1 MVVQGCQTLRRTP
14 NSLIDVRETSMHIL
28 VAVKYVPDTDEI
40 RIDEATGTMV
50 REGIPGIINPLDL
63 YAVEE
68 ALRLKEKWGG
78 EITVLSMGPPAAEE
92 ALREALSMGVDQA
105 FLLTDRRFA
114 GADTWA
120 TAYTLSRAAEKLG
133 PFDLILCG
141 ERATD
146 GETGQV
152 GPELGAMLGFPVIT
166 YVSQIEG
173 LPPLSEDNP
182 GLIRCRRLTEDGYQI
197 VEAPLPALLTVI
209 KEINEP
215 RLPTFSGKLR
225 SRQATIPRLTL
236 DDLGLESKRTGLAGS
251 PTRVVK
257 VFYPSLSRDT
267 RMVKAPPE
275 KAVEEIVSFLKGHA
289 LL

>member
-1 MVVQGCQTLRRTP
+1 MR
-14 NSLIDVRETSMHIL
+14 IL

-40 RIDEATGTMV
+40 RIDEETGTMV

-68 ALRLKEKWGG
+68 ALRLKGKWGG
-78 EITVLSMGPPAAEE
+78 EIIALSMGPRAAEE
-92 ALREALSMGVDQA
+92 ALREALSMGVDRA

-152 GPELGAMLGFPVIT
+152 GPELGAMLGLPVIT
-166 YVSQIEG
+166 YVSQIED
-173 LPPLSEDNP
+173 LSPEADRQP
-182 GLIRCRRLTEDGYQI
+182 GLIRCLRLTEEGYQC

-225 SRQATIPRLTL
+225 ARQATIPQLTL
-236 DDLGLESKRTGLAGS
+236 EDLGLEPKRTGLAGS

-257 VFYPSLSRDT
+257 VFYPSLARAT
-267 RMVKAPPE
+267 RTVNAPPE
-275 KAVEEIVSFLKGHA
+275 KAVDEILSFVKEKA

>member
-1 MVVQGCQTLRRTP
+1 
-14 NSLIDVRETSMHIL
+14 MHIL
-28 VAVKYVPDTDEI
+28 VTVKYVPDTDEI
-40 RIDEATGTMV
+40 RIDEETGTMV

-68 ALRLKEKWGG
+68 ALRLREAYGG
-78 EITVLSMGPPAAEE
+78 EITALSMGPPQAEA
-92 ALREALSMGVDQA
+92 ALREALSMGVDGA

-120 TAYTLSRAAEKLG
+120 TAYTLSAAARKLG

-152 GPELGAMLGFPVIT
+152 GPELGAMLGLPLVT
-166 YVSQIEG
+166 YVSQIEEAQ
-173 LPPLSEDNP
+173 PPQREDP
-182 GLIRCRRLTEDGYQI
+182 GWITCRRLTEEGYQL
-197 VEAPLPALLTVI
+197 VKAPLPALLTVV

-225 SRQATIPRLTL
+225 SRRAVVPLLAL
-236 DDLGLESKRTGLAGS
+236 DDLGLEPKEVGLTAS

-267 RMVKAPPE
+267 APVNAPPE
-275 KAVEEIVSFLKGHA
+275 KTVEGIISFLREHG
-289 LL
+289 LV

>member
-1 MVVQGCQTLRRTP
+1 MKI
-14 NSLIDVRETSMHIL
+14 LITI
-28 VAVKYVPDTDEI
+28 KYVPDTDQI
-40 RIDEATGTMV
+40 RIDETTGTMV

-68 ALRLKEKWGG
+68 ALCLKEKWGG
-78 EITVLSMGPPAAEE
+78 ELVALSMGPPQAEA
-92 ALREALSMGVDQA
+92 ALREALAMGVDQA
-105 FLLTDRRFA
+105 FLLTDRAFA

-120 TAYTLSRAAEKLG
+120 TAYTLSRAIEKLG

-152 GPELGAMLGFPVIT
+152 GPELGAMLGLPVIT
-166 YVSQIEG
+166 YVSQIVD
-173 LPPLSEDNP
+173 LFPPSNGKP
-182 GLIRCRRLTEDGYQI
+182 GLICCRRLTEEGYQ
-197 VEAPLPALLTVI
+197 VLKAPLPALLTVV

-215 RLPTFSGKLR
+215 RLPTFAGKLR
-225 SRQATIPRLTL
+225 SRRATITHLAL
-236 DDLGLESKRTGLAGS
+236 GDLGLNPEEVGLAGS

-257 VFYPSLSRDT
+257 VFYPSLNRDT
-267 RMVKAPPE
+267 VLINAAPE
-275 KAVEEIVSFLKGHA
+275 KAVEEIISFLQIRG

>member
-1 MVVQGCQTLRRTP
+1 M
-14 NSLIDVRETSMHIL
+14 NIL

-40 RIDEATGTMV
+40 RIDEATG

-68 ALRLKEKWGG
+68 ALRLRERYGG
-78 EITVLSMGPPAAEE
+78 KIVALSMGPPAAEN
-92 ALREALSMGVDQA
+92 ALREALSMGVDWA

-120 TAYTLSRAAEKLG
+120 TAHTLSRAAEKLG

-152 GPELGAMLGFPVIT
+152 GPELGAMLGLPVIT
-166 YVSQIEG
+166 YVSQIED
-173 LPPLSEDNP
+173 LSPPSDDNP
-182 GLIRCRRLTEDGYQI
+182 GLIRCRRLKEGYQLL
-197 VEAPLPALLTVI
+197 EAPLPALLAVV

-215 RLPTFSGKLR
+215 RLPIFSGKLR
-225 SRQATIPRLTL
+225 ARQATIPCLTL
-236 DDLGLESKRTGLAGS
+236 DDLGLEPERTGLAGS

-257 VFYPSLSRDT
+257 VFYPSLSRAT
-267 RMVKAPPE
+267 RTVNASPE
-275 KAVEEIVSFLKGHA
+275 KAVEEIFSFLKEKA

>member
-1 MVVQGCQTLRRTP
+1 MR
-14 NSLIDVRETSMHIL
+14 IL
-28 VAVKYVPDTDEI
+28 VMVKYVPDTDEI
-40 RIDEATGTMV
+40 RIDEETGTMV

-63 YAVEE
+63 YAVEA
-68 ALRLKEKWGG
+68 ALRLRESYGG
-78 EITVLSMGPPAAEE
+78 EIVALSMGPPAAEE
-92 ALREALSMGVDQA
+92 ALREALSMGVHQA

-120 TAYTLSRAAEKLG
+120 TAYTLSCAAEKLG

-152 GPELGAMLGFPVIT
+152 GPELGAMLNLPVAT
-166 YVSQIEG
+166 YVSKVEG
-173 LPPLSEDNP
+173 LKPPQGEDP
-182 GLIRCRRLTEDGYQI
+182 GWIRVRRLTEEGYQL
-197 VEAPLPALLTVI
+197 VEAPLPALLTVV

-215 RLPTFSGKLR
+215 RLPTFLGKL
-225 SRQATIPRLTL
+225 SARQAEVPRLVS
-236 DDLGLESKRTGLAGS
+236 DDLGLEPKRTGLAGS

-267 RMVKAPPE
+267 VLVNAPPE
-275 KAVEEIVSFLKGHA
+275 KAVEAIASFLREHA
-289 LL
+289 LI

>member
-1 MVVQGCQTLRRTP
+1 M
-14 NSLIDVRETSMHIL
+14 NIL

-40 RIDEATGTMV
+40 RIDEATGTMI

-68 ALRLKEKWGG
+68 ALRLRERYGG
-78 EITVLSMGPPAAEE
+78 KIVALSMGPPAAEA

-120 TAYTLSRAAEKLG
+120 TAYTLSRAAKKLG

-152 GPELGAMLGFPVIT
+152 GPELGAMLGLPVIT
-166 YVSQIEG
+166 YVSQIEE
-173 LPPLSEDNP
+173 LCPPSAKP
-182 GLIRCRRLTEDGYQI
+182 GWIRCRRLTEEGYQR
-197 VEAPLPALLTVI
+197 VETSLPALLTVV

-215 RLPTFSGKLR
+215 RLPTFQGKLAAR
-225 SRQATIPRLTL
+225 RARIHRLSLEDL
-236 DDLGLESKRTGLAGS
+236 DLKPQETGLEGS

-257 VFYPSLSRDT
+257 VFYPSLARAT
-267 RMVKAPPE
+267 KMVNASPE
-275 KAVEEIVSFLKGHA
+275 KAVEEIVSFLREKA

>member
-1 MVVQGCQTLRRTP
+1 MK
-14 NSLIDVRETSMHIL
+14 IL

-78 EITVLSMGPPAAEE
+78 EIVVISMGPPAAEE
-92 ALREALSMGVDQA
+92 GLREALSMGVDRA

-120 TAYTLSRAAEKLG
+120 TAHTLSRAAEKLG

-152 GPELGAMLGFPVIT
+152 GPELGAMLGLPVIT
-166 YVSQIEG
+166 YVSKIED
-173 LPPLSEDNP
+173 LYPPNGGKG
-182 GLIRCRRLTEDGYQI
+182 GLIRCRRLTEEGYQLL
-197 VEAPLPALLTVI
+197 EAPLPALLAVI

-215 RLPTFSGKLR
+215 RLPTFSEKLR
-225 SRQATIPRLTL
+225 ARSATIPHLTL
-236 DDLGLESKRTGLAGS
+236 DDLDLEPEKTGLAGS

-257 VFYPSLSRDT
+257 VFYPSLSRAT
-267 RMVKAPPE
+267 RTVTAPPE
-275 KAVEEIVSFLKGHA
+275 KAAEEILSFLEEKT

>member
-1 MVVQGCQTLRRTP
+1 M
-14 NSLIDVRETSMHIL
+14 NIL
-28 VAVKYVPDTDEI
+28 VTVKYVPDTDEI
-40 RIDEATGTMV
+40 RIDEATGTMI

-68 ALRLKEKWGG
+68 ALRLRERYSG
-78 EITVLSMGPPAAEE
+78 EIVALSMGPPRAEE
-92 ALREALSMGVDQA
+92 ALREALSMGVDRA

-120 TAYTLSRAAEKLG
+120 TAHTLSRAAEKLG

-166 YVSQIEG
+166 YVSQIEDLYQPNG
-173 LPPLSEDNP
+173 
-182 GLIRCRRLTEDGYQI
+182 GGGGWIRCRRLTEKGYQLL
-197 VEAPLPALLTVI
+197 EAPLPALLTVV

-215 RLPTFSGKLR
+215 RLPIFSGKLR
-225 SRQATIPRLTL
+225 ARQATIPRLTL
-236 DDLGLESKRTGLAGS
+236 DDLGLEPERTGLAGS
-251 PTRVVK
+251 PTRVIK
-257 VFYPSLSRDT
+257 VFYPSLSRAT
-267 RMVKAPPE
+267 RTVNVPPE
-275 KAVEEIVSFLKGHA
+275 KAVEEIFSFLEEKA